1 MLILTYYKY
10 IPLQDGAMYVIQ
22 SCPKILLMLRADN
35 GAHNKEQQEPQLIMR
50 EDKDALTDNLLLA
63 HQDVKVMKAN

>member
-1 MLILTYYKY
+1 
-10 IPLQDGAMYVIQ
+10 
-22 SCPKILLMLRADN
+22 MLRADN

-50 EDKDALTDNLLLA
+50 EDKDALTDNLMLA